1 MKQEDVRRIR
11 VMIVDDHAVVLEG
24 LRTVVESQRDM
35 QVVAEAAGSEDVV
48 ALFAGTQP
56 DVVIVDLRL
65 RNGSGVEAIRAL
77 RSIYPGSRI
86 VVLSNYSSEEHVF
99 RAIAAGAHGYVVKDE
114 DPSHILVA
122 LRAVR
127 EGRRYLSPE
136 ASSSLADHVDRSS
149 LTPREEEVL
158 TLLARGERNR
168 DIADILGISEETVKG
183 HVKNILGK
191 LGVRD
196 RAHATSE
203 AIRLG
208 LVDV

>member
-1 MKQEDVRRIR
+1 MKEEDVRRIR
-11 VMIVDDHAVVLEG
+11 IMIVDDHAIVREG

-114 DPSHILVA
+114 DPSHILAA

-136 ASSSLADHVDRSS
+136 ASASLADHVDRSS

-168 DIADILGISEETVKG
+168 AIADVLGISEETVKG